1 MAALKLILKNNISEL
16 DHLAR
21 FLEETGDQM
30 GFSMKLVMNLNL
42 VLEELVTN
50 IIFYG
55 FKDKA
60 PHEITIDFNIDD
72 DKVAITIT
80 DDGIPFNPT
89 QKDTPDSIDKSIDER
104 DIGGLGIHF
113 VNSLMNSMNYERKD
127 NKNILYLIKTRD

>member
-21 FLEETGDQM
+21 FLEETGEQM

-55 FKDKA
+55 YKDKA
-60 PHEITIDFNIDD
+60 SHEIFIAFNIDD
-72 DKVAITIT
+72 EKVAITIT

-89 QKDTPDSIDKSIDER
+89 KKDMPDSINKSIDDR

-113 VNSLMNSMNYERKD
+113 VNSLMSSMSYERKD
-127 NKNILYLIKTRD
+127 NKNILYLIKIRD